1 MAETDDRDLTEVHQ
15 RHAAS
20 FGAVAAEYDAARP
33 SYPDELFEEIERLT
47 GRPLKDAD
55 VLDVGAGTGIATR
68 LLTARGAR
76 VIAVEPSQGMA
87 DQLRAVTPGF
97 PVVKAGGDELPFH
110 DGSADLVTY
119 AQAFHWTDPAK
130 SIPEAIRVLRPGGAL
145 ALWWNI
151 KDQSVP
157 WLDAQE
163 RRLAAKLS
171 SHHYYGT
178 RNGVTEPLADHD
190 LRLSTVTLHW
200 ERTVPVDS
208 VITDLR
214 SKSYFAVEQPEVRE
228 RVLAEERAALLAEF
242 PDGKVTEPYRL
253 ELTVAT
259 TAA

>member
-1 MAETDDRDLTEVHQ
+1 MTDVHQ
-15 RHAAS
+15 QHAES

-33 SYPDELFEEIERLT
+33 SYPDALFEEIERLT

-130 SIPEAIRVLRPGGAL
+130 SVPEAVRVLRPGGSL
-145 ALWWNI
+145 ALWWNL
-151 KDQSVP
+151 KDREAAP
-157 WLDAQE
+157 WLQE
-163 RRLAAKLS
+163 QEDRFAATLPS
-171 SHHYYGT
+171 YHYYGT
-178 RNGVTEPLADHD
+178 MNAVTEPLDAYE
-190 LRLSTVTLHW
+190 LTTATAVLHW
-200 ERTVPVDS
+200 ERTVTVDS
-208 VITDLR
+208 AITDLR
-214 SKSYFAVEQPEVRE
+214 SKSYFAVVEPEARE
-228 RVLAEERAALLAEF
+228 RLLEHERAVLLGLF
-242 PDGKVTEPYRL
+242 PDGRIVEPYRL
-253 ELTVAT
+253 DLTVAT
-259 TAA
+259 KG